1 MTIAMAFFL
10 NEHKMCM
17 SLEYP
22 DSGMDYVFKL
32 KPNEWEFLGKI
43 WEEQSDEWKEAITF
57 YAGCVRVK
65 ESYAI
70 ITKALVEKNKDVEKQ
85 ILLAL
90 HKSLK
95 EEFITEKKLEQAL
108 SDDEIK
114 YVLDEIEKI
123 LITPKRHIEMRELK
137 ALLEMFA
144 KSKLN

>member
-1 MTIAMAFFL
+1 MTIALAFFL

-22 DSGMDYVFKL
+22 DTGMDYVFKL

-43 WEEQSDEWKEAITF
+43 WPEQSDEWKEAITY

-70 ITKALVEKNKDVEKQ
+70 ITKALTEKNKDIEKQ

-95 EEFITEKKLEQAL
+95 EEFLTEKKLEHAL
-108 SDDEIK
+108 SDEEIK
-114 YVLDEIEKI
+114 YVLAEIEKI
-123 LITPKRHIEMRELK
+123 LINPKRHTEMRELK
-137 ALLEMFA
+137 AMLKMFT

>member
-22 DSGMDYVFKL
+22 ETGMDYVFKL
-32 KPNEWEFLGKI
+32 LPKEWEFLGTI
-43 WEEQSDEWKEAITF
+43 WDEQSDEWKEAITY

-65 ESYAI
+65 ESYPI
-70 ITKALVEKNKDVEKQ
+70 IAKALKEDNKDIEKQ

-95 EEFITEKKLEQAL
+95 EEFLTEKKLEKSL
-108 SDDEIK
+108 SDAEIQF
-114 YVLDEIEKI
+114 VLGLIEDI
-123 LITPKRHIEMRELK
+123 LVTPKRHTEMRELK
-137 ALLEMFA
+137 AMLEMFD

>member
-1 MTIAMAFFL
+1 MTLAMAFFL

-22 DSGMDYVFKL
+22 DMGMDYVFKL
-32 KPNEWEFLGKI
+32 QPKEWEFLGQI
-43 WEEQSDEWKEAITF
+43 WDEQSDEWKEAITY

-70 ITKALVEKNKDVEKQ
+70 FTKAIKYDNKDIEKQ
-85 ILLAL
+85 MLLAL

-95 EEFITEKKLEQAL
+95 EEFLAEKKLERAL
-108 SDDEIK
+108 SDAEIQF
-114 YVLDEIEKI
+114 VLGLIEDI
-123 LITPKRHIEMRELK
+123 LVTPKRHTEMRELK
-137 ALLEMFA
+137 VMLEMFT

>member
-22 DSGMDYVFKL
+22 DTGIDYVFKL
-32 KPNEWEFLGKI
+32 KPNEWDFLGKI
-43 WEEQSDEWKEAITF
+43 WDEQSDEWKEAMTY

-65 ESYAI
+65 ESYAVI
-70 ITKALVEKNKDVEKQ
+70 VKALREDNKDIEKQ

-95 EEFITEKKLEQAL
+95 EEFMTEKKLEQAL
-108 SDDEIK
+108 SDAEIQFT
-114 YVLDEIEKI
+114 LGLIEDI
-123 LITPKRHIEMRELK
+123 LVKPKRHTEMRELK
-137 ALLEMFA
+137 AMLEMFG